1 VSGDLVERTA
11 SLSEHSSQT
20 ARDAGNPRHVGTLAL
35 LAVLSTCLYGG
46 IALLSWRFDY
56 DSVTTDRPI
65 IAVLVLFAA
74 AFVAYLLSIRLAWRA
89 PQSRTLL
96 RLIVWAAVVFR
107 VVMLFSVPI
116 QEIDIY
122 RYLWDGAVS
131 TTGVSPFRYSPKQ
144 VREANTLAT
153 NDEALRTLVKLRD
166 GQPALAETLRRVHF
180 GELPTIY
187 PPTSQ
192 AVFAMATATTR
203 TDSSV
208 MTRVFIMKAW
218 LIVFDLATLG
228 LVIAL
233 LKLCQ
238 KPVGLCLIYAWCP
251 LLLKEVANSGHLD
264 AIAVFFTTLAVYLA
278 ARLFVRR
285 TNPMS
290 WLSTT
295 ANLTLIALVLALAVG
310 AKLYPIILAP
320 LILLVVA
327 KRIGWRYLPAP
338 AAVFAATTLFVLWPM
353 LPREKATSTEPQNI
367 VASHQP
373 PLPAVPQA
381 TSPTDP
387 SEGVTTFLRRWEMND
402 FIFLLLVENLKPT
415 AELAPDRVAWFSVV
429 PESIRHSVV
438 ASISHQFQIDAHEV
452 PFLLTRAI
460 TGVAFI
466 VVALVLAWRAAR
478 TLEVSRF
485 CEAAFLTLAWFWLL
499 CPTQNP
505 WYWTWALPLLPFAR
519 SRAWL
524 AVSGLVLLYS
534 LRFWLSY
541 HWPDTTVLGTQY
553 VGYAFFDFIVTW
565 LEFAPWLFCLTLGFV
580 LRKCSAKRDIATVSR
595 PHLASD
601 DLRAPNRRP
610 KSVRGAS

>member
-1 VSGDLVERTA
+1 MSGDLAERAA

-20 ARDAGNPRHVGTLAL
+20 ARHAGNPRHVGTLAL
-35 LAVLSTCLYGG
+35 LAVLSTCLYGV
-46 IALLSWRFDY
+46 IAWLSWQFDY

-65 IAVLVLFAA
+65 IAVLILFAA
-74 AFVAYLLSIRLAWRA
+74 AFLAYLLSIRLAWRA

-96 RLIVWAAVVFR
+96 LLIAWSAVVFR

-131 TTGVSPFRYSPKQ
+131 TTGVSPFRYSPQQ
-144 VREANTLAT
+144 VREANMPAT
-153 NDEALRTLVKLRD
+153 KDEALQTLVELRD

-180 GELPTIY
+180 SELPTIY
-187 PPTSQ
+187 PPVSQ
-192 AVFAMATATTR
+192 AVFATATATTQA
-203 TDSSV
+203 DSTV
-208 MTRVFIMKAW
+208 LKRVFIMKAW

-233 LKLCQ
+233 LRLCQ

-278 ARLFVRR
+278 ARLFVRVTDPR
-285 TNPMS
+285 S

-295 ANLTLIALVLALAVG
+295 ANSTLIALVLALAVG
-310 AKLYPIILAP
+310 AKLYPIVLAP

-327 KRIGWRYLPAP
+327 KRIGWRYLPVP
-338 AAVFAATTLFVLWPM
+338 AAVFAAMTLLVLWPM
-353 LPREKATSTEPQNI
+353 LPREKVTSTESQNV

-373 PLPAVPQA
+373 PQPAVPQA
-381 TSPTDP
+381 TSSTDP

-429 PESIRHSVV
+429 PQSIRHSVV
-438 ASISHQFQIDAHEV
+438 ASVSQRFKIDAHEV

-466 VVALVLAWRAAR
+466 AVALMLAWRAAR
-478 TLEVSRF
+478 TPELSRF
-485 CEAAFLTLAWFWLL
+485 CEAGFLTLAWFWLL

-524 AVSGLVLLYS
+524 AVSGLVLLYY

-541 HWPDTTVLGTQY
+541 HWPDTPVLGIQY

-565 LEFAPWLFCLTLGFV
+565 LEFAPWLFFLTLGFY
-580 LRKCSAKRDIATVSR
+580 LRQRSAERDVSTAYR
-595 PHLASD
+595 PHPPCDSN
-601 DLRAPNRRP
+601 APNRQP
-610 KSVRGAS
+610 KPARGVS